1 MVHLAVTFK
10 RLDTHT
16 REPNHSMT
24 VETIAHMKQQ
34 KRLKTN
40 SKIAEWEKV
49 YQFERLAHIPAQAD
63 AEGKVTIDLKNQ
75 RFIFRN
81 IGPSYTLHI
90 YISAHTV
97 PYGTAVINMEDI
109 VNGGSF
115 NFPVDSDAVPG
126 KVGNISIEVSPYVAR
141 YERAKKSER
150 LIWEEFE
157 ENIRYDRTHPPPQ
170 GNRYRK
176 QGAVAVQPKAVPQVE
191 APKIEEKT
199 PEPPKVVETPAK
211 EPEPEKVSAAVQT
224 PIPSQ
229 PAVIDPDQYRNQMMA
244 LNADINT
251 AITSVDEM
259 LRPIPMVPMG
269 SPRLVPGG
277 EYFPPY

>member
-1 MVHLAVTFK
+1 
-10 RLDTHT
+10 
-16 REPNHSMT
+16 
-24 VETIAHMKQQ
+24 
-34 KRLKTN
+34 
-40 SKIAEWEKV
+40 
-49 YQFERLAHIPAQAD
+49 
-63 AEGKVTIDLKNQ
+63 
-75 RFIFRN
+75 
-81 IGPSYTLHI
+81 
-90 YISAHTV
+90 
-97 PYGTAVINMEDI
+97 MEDI

-229 PAVIDPDQYRNQMMA
+229 PAVIDP
-244 LNADINT
+244 
-251 AITSVDEM
+251 E
-259 LRPIPMVPMG
+259 
-269 SPRLVPGG
+269 
-277 EYFPPY
+277 